1 MKDEREWEARGSG
14 TDGKSNKEWDR
25 WSSHLWLTSST
36 STEVPDKLG
45 TRNCWKC
52 ALVHSGSLPQT
63 PNICYHGKLSV
74 ASLYYS
80 AVKTSQHCKMLKKK
94 KKRFFQ
100 FSLKLSLIV
109 LTQKHRSSQWRG
121 VLSNVSFNLDEG
133 VVIVC
138 VTIATVT
145 ARVAAWKME

>member
-14 TDGKSNKEWDR
+14 TDEKSNKEWDR
-25 WSSHLWLTSST
+25 WSSHSWLTCST
-36 STEVPDKLG
+36 STEVSDKLV
-45 TRNCWKC
+45 TRNRWKC
-52 ALVHSGSLPQT
+52 AFVHSVSLPQT
-63 PNICYHGKLSV
+63 PTICYHGKLSV
-74 ASLYYS
+74 ALLYYS
-80 AVKTSQHCKMLKKK
+80 AVKTSRHCKMKKK

-109 LTQKHRSSQWRG
+109 ITQKHRSSQQRR
-121 VLSNVSFNLDEG
+121 VLSNLTFNLDEG

-138 VTIATVT
+138 VTIAIVT